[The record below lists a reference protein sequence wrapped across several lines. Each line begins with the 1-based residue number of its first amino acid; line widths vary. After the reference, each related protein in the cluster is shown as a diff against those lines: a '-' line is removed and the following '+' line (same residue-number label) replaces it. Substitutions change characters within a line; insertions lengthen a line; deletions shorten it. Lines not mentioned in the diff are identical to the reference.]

1 MRINMKDKTEALAI
15 RDLGRREYLDGMT
28 WAPLAEEKWVGGEQL
43 RVSMGPRSPYVMRV
57 PDGWT
62 VSVGHTPIIYHVPD
76 PGYNWWPAVIVWN
89 KKVSEFLD
97 ERK

>member
-1 MRINMKDKTEALAI
+1 MKDKMEALET

-28 WAPLAEEKWVGGEQL
+28 WAALAEEKWVGARNFRISAG
-43 RVSMGPRSPYVMRV
+43 STPPHVMRV

-62 VSVGHTPIIYHVPD
+62 VAIGQVVYHVPD
-76 PGYNWWPAVIVWN
+76 PGYNWWPAVVVWN